1 MNGQFVLHE
10 ELLRL
15 QQDAVTN
22 YYIANEVVIHGR
34 SDQELA
40 RYLNDIT
47 DRIEVAPDAIVDPLV
62 YDKIRSFLKNFGTV
76 NERILA
82 RLLDILLSAFR
93 AEVKATSDGLENN
106 EKETFQEHR
115 RYLELY
121 GFLVHW
127 FLLAAEEKTTN
138 VSTKSKKGKARTD
151 DSGRFDWSTQKQKAF
166 DIVGW
171 MLELKLTKIWTMTP
185 DRNTFIS
192 LFTKPAYQIFENPS
206 NAKSNEIKKRVFKVL
221 GMCIKNY
228 NHAFAAQTSIMQNLQ
243 YWEHS
248 AEPMAEFLHYLVEQ
262 QGYTQL
268 VDEIIREISN
278 KEFKETAAKELKDS
292 PNAKTF
298 AMFLQ
303 KLAELLPKTIL
314 KNIGVLIHQL
324 DSESYTIR
332 TAIIDILGDLIV
344 NLSQQSEENTANVD
358 QVNGFFD
365 ILEERML
372 DPIVFCRTK
381 VLQTYLKLLDLRTKF
396 PKRRHTLG
404 ILALRHLEDKSSS
417 VRKYAIRVL
426 TKLIATH
433 PYSIYGGEL
442 DLEDWKQK
450 LKKLKAEIA
459 NVESPDMALMEVAVS
474 TVQTEE
480 SQPISTDA
488 EDTEMP
494 QAGETNDNAE
504 NATEVQVNVDVAVEQ
519 TQAETPA
526 QAPKVFVSE
535 EKMQQLILMK
545 TFHTDAI
552 RFIQQIHTA
561 MPTILQL
568 LSSKTKA
575 EVLEAMDFLVV
586 CYNYKVKPAADGIKR
601 MLHLIWTKDTS
612 DEGKG
617 VKMKLLKSYR
627 NIYLE
632 MDANLTRRENINVI
646 ARNLIRLTFNTTLAE
661 LTSLEQLLTN
671 LMAEDA
677 VPDDVIERL
686 WSVYGFVKGHIPKAQ
701 RRGAIIIL
709 GMLAKAKTEIVTEKV
724 DLLLRIGL
732 GPLGKDD
739 LALSKYTC
747 IALQRLAGTRTE
759 KGRGVHE
766 GVRFPMNHAI
776 FARLR
781 DVVESSNHSME
792 WFSVTEQAINTIYLL
807 GEHPDILCAEM
818 IRTKTISVF
827 DDNQG
832 TSDTQKPFEEE
843 ILGDLM
849 DTDYD
854 MSSTQ
859 PTATSTTGTGTTQ
872 SVHNPDQKSAF
883 ELSQL
888 FFIVGHVALK
898 QIVHLEIVEAAWKRK
913 KTLKDVEEGKKHTST
928 EEELEQVNGTAE
940 DDIGDAITH
949 IREREIL
956 FGSNSLLARFGPMIT
971 EVCARNKIYTD
982 RTLQITA
989 TLALAKFMCVSSDF
1003 CEKNLQLLFT
1013 ILEKSKD
1020 PTIRSNIAIALGDMA
1035 VCFNTLIDEN
1045 ISFLYNRLG
1054 DEDGLVKKNAVMV
1067 LTHLILNG
1075 MVKVRG
1081 QISEMAKCLEDSDQ
1095 RIADLAKLFF
1105 TELATKDNAIY
1116 NNLPDIISNL
1126 TNSEPKV
1133 EEETFHK
1140 IMKFIFSFEFTEK
1153 EKQAENVIDKLCQ
1166 RFLNTNDK
1174 RVWRDIAF
1182 CLSLMPFKSD
1192 RSFRKLLEGIPAYQ
1206 DKLQEEAV
1214 HRSFLEIVAKGRSQK
1229 VQKPELKVAVDELE
1243 QRIEKISG
1251 TTKEEFIK
1259 KAAKPKSVRPVK
1271 AEKEKGGQRQRSS
1284 VKRRFDDSDESEE
1297 ELDLGTDDDD
1307 EDDDE
1312 DEDDEDDDDLM
1323 DLVDDEDDDNIDDIE
1338 DIDENEDDAKEE
1350 EEEEEDDDDD
1360 DDDDEKSKSKS
1371 NAKAKSKPK
1380 PKVNTR
1386 AKSKAKGKG
1395 KGKADDDDDDT
1406 DTEND
1411 IDNDDDDE
1419 EDYSE

>member
-15 QQDAVTN
+15 QQDAVAN

-47 DRIEVAPDAIVDPLV
+47 DRIEVVSDAIADPLV

-93 AEVKATSDGLENN
+93 AEVKATSEDLENN
-106 EKETFQEHR
+106 EKETFPDHR
-115 RYLELY
+115 RFLELY

-127 FLLAAEEKTTN
+127 FLLAAEEKTTSI
-138 VSTKSKKGKARTD
+138 STKSKKGKARID

-185 DRNTFIS
+185 DRSTFIS

-206 NAKSNEIKKRVFKVL
+206 NAKSNEIKRRVFKVL

-228 NHAFAAQTSIMQNLQ
+228 NHAFAAQTTIMQNLQ

-268 VDEIIREISN
+268 VDEILREISN
-278 KEFKETAAKELKDS
+278 KEFKETTAKELKDS
-292 PNAKTF
+292 PNPKTF
-298 AMFLQ
+298 ATFLQ
-303 KLAELLPKTIL
+303 KLADLLPKTIL

-332 TAIIDILGDLIV
+332 TAIIDILGELIV
-344 NLSQQSEENTANVD
+344 NLSQQSEENPANVD

-381 VLQTYLKLLDLRTKF
+381 VLQTYLRLLDLRTKF
-396 PKRRHTLG
+396 PKRRHALG
-404 ILALRHLEDKSSS
+404 ILALRHMQDKSSS

-426 TKLIATH
+426 TKLISTH

-442 DLEDWKQK
+442 DIEDWKHR

-459 NVESPDMALMEVAVS
+459 NVESPDVGLIEAAVQMED
-474 TVQTEE
+474 
-480 SQPISTDA
+480 QPSSPKDR
-488 EDTEMP
+488 DTEMQEADKTDEP
-494 QAGETNDNAE
+494 KETTQVE
-504 NATEVQVNVDVAVEQ
+504 PVQ
-519 TQAETPA
+519 TP
-526 QAPKVFVSE
+526 KIFVSE
-535 EKMQQLILMK
+535 EKMQQLILMR
-545 TFHTDAI
+545 TFHMDAI
-552 RFIQQIHTA
+552 RFIQQLHTA

-627 NIYLE
+627 NLYLE
-632 MDANLTRRENINVI
+632 MDANLSRRENINAI
-646 ARNLIRLTFNTTLAE
+646 AKNLIRLTFNTTLAE

-677 VPDDVIERL
+677 VPDDVVERL
-686 WSVYGFVKGHIPKAQ
+686 WSVYGFVKGNIPKAQ

-709 GMLAKAKTEIVTEKV
+709 GMLAKAKTDIVAEKV
-724 DLLLRIGL
+724 DLMLRIGL

-739 LALSKYTC
+739 LALTKYTC

-759 KGRGVHE
+759 KGRGVYE
-766 GVRFPMNHAI
+766 GVRFPMTHAI

-781 DVVESSNHSME
+781 DVIESSNHSME

-807 GEHPDILCAEM
+807 GEHPDILCAEI
-818 IRTKTISVF
+818 IRSKTASVF
-827 DDNQG
+827 DDQG
-832 TSDTQKPFEEE
+832 RSDTQSPFEEE
-843 ILGDLM
+843 VLGDLM
-849 DTDYD
+849 DIDYD
-854 MSSTQ
+854 MSLTQ
-859 PTATSTTGTGTTQ
+859 PARSVQQ
-872 SVHNPDQKSAF
+872 SDQKSSF

-913 KTLKDVEEGKKHTST
+913 KALKDVEEGKKNTST
-928 EEELEQVNGTAE
+928 DEELEQVNGTAE

-956 FGSNSLLARFGPMIT
+956 FGPNSLLARFGPMIT
-971 EVCARNKIYTD
+971 EVCTRNKMYTD
-982 RTLQITA
+982 RTLQITS

-1045 ISFLYNRLG
+1045 ISFLYNRLS
-1054 DEDGLVKKNAVMV
+1054 DDDAMVKKNAVMV

-1166 RFLNTNDK
+1166 RFQNTSDK

-1192 RSFRKLLEGIPAYQ
+1192 RSFRKLLEGMPAYQ
-1206 DKLQEEAV
+1206 DKLHEEAV
-1214 HRSFLEIVAKGRSQK
+1214 HRSFLEIVAKGRAQK
-1229 VQKPELKVAVDELE
+1229 VQKPELKSVVDELE

-1251 TTKEEFIK
+1251 TTKEEFVK
-1259 KAAKPKSVRPVK
+1259 KSTKPKI
-1271 AEKEKGGQRQRSS
+1271 GRS
-1284 VKRRFDDSDESEE
+1284 
-1297 ELDLGTDDDD
+1297 
-1307 EDDDE
+1307 
-1312 DEDDEDDDDLM
+1312 
-1323 DLVDDEDDDNIDDIE
+1323 N
-1338 DIDENEDDAKEE
+1338 
-1350 EEEEEDDDDD
+1350 
-1360 DDDDEKSKSKS
+1360 
-1371 NAKAKSKPK
+1371 
-1380 PKVNTR
+1380 
-1386 AKSKAKGKG
+1386 
-1395 KGKADDDDDDT
+1395 
-1406 DTEND
+1406 
-1411 IDNDDDDE
+1411 
-1419 EDYSE
+1419 